1 MVPRVQY
8 IMNVQIEKKMYTFP
22 DGQSPLR
29 MQYKIDRLL
38 IQQAT
43 ISTKIITKKTRSEH
57 SRTLKEADQKLI
69 SLNIIFEKLLP

>member
-8 IMNVQIEKKMYTFP
+8 IMNVLIEKKMYTFP

-29 MQYKIDRLL
+29 MQYKMDRLL
-38 IQQAT
+38 TQQAT

-57 SRTLKEADQKLI
+57 SRTLKKVNQNII
-69 SLNIIFEKLLP
+69 SLKN